1 MSKNIIRPLL
11 KYKLQIIINHIINEI
26 NIFIAKKMHPI
37 PDGDLLQI
45 HTNKNSLVIRLNL
58 HHEGI
63 LSASRGNFEACSNT
77 KYKHSITCLSP
88 QYTINVTQPGFYNI
102 DSIP

>member
-1 MSKNIIRPLL
+1 
-11 KYKLQIIINHIINEI
+11 
-26 NIFIAKKMHPI
+26 MHPI

-63 LSASRGNFEACSNT
+63 LSRSRGRNIFLGGGIYITNNIYYRLQLVGQFSNI
-77 KYKHSITCLSP
+77 SLR
-88 QYTINVTQPGFYNI
+88 F
-102 DSIP
+102 